1 MKKLLKKSTLLFA
14 LILIISSCEKNTKS
28 KDKLVIEPKI
38 SVKSDAK
45 KVCELV
51 SDIKFAI
58 SEVSNAINEGAAAEN
73 VEALNAKAKA
83 INVKI
88 KEIQK
93 RNDGNLEFIKLIQ
106 LCYETMNK

>member
-88 KEIQK
+88 K
-93 RNDGNLEFIKLIQ
+93 
-106 LCYETMNK
+106 

>member
-1 MKKLLKKSTLLFA
+1 MKKLLKKITFLFA
-14 LILIISSCEKNTKS
+14 LILITSSCEKNTKS
-28 KDKLVIEPKI
+28 KDKLVLEPNI

-51 SDIKFAI
+51 SSIKLAI
-58 SEVSNAINEGAAAEN
+58 SEVSNAINEGADAAE
-73 VEALNAKAKA
+73 VEALNVKAKA

-93 RNDGNLEFIKLIQ
+93 RNDGNLEFIKLTQ
-106 LCYETMNK
+106 LCYEAMNK